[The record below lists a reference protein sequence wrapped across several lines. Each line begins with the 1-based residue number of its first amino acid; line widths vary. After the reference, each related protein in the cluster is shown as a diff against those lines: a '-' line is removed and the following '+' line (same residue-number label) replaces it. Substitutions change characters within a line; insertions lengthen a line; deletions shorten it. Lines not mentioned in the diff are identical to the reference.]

1 MDLAAVQ
8 ERGESGRAGIGRVE
22 RDKVGEGSK
31 KYGFNY

>member
-1 MDLAAVQ
+1 V
-8 ERGESGRAGIGRVE
+8 SGWGGMGWVE